1 MPTRALRG
9 AITCDADSKDE
20 IIDRTTRLLTE
31 LFERNHIG
39 SDCLTSI
46 FFTATPDLTA
56 VAPAAAAR
64 AFGLTDVPLLCA
76 QEMNV
81 QSGLERCIRVM
92 LHFDCDLPRSEL
104 NHVFLRDA
112 TTLRP
117 DLALPG
123 DEA

>member
-9 AITCDADSKDE
+9 AITCDADSEEE

-31 LFERNHIG
+31 LFDRNHIG
-39 SDCLTSI
+39 HDCLTSI

-81 QSGLERCIRVM
+81 VGGLERCVRVM
-92 LHFDCDLPRSEL
+92 LHFDCELSRSEL
-104 NHVFLRDA
+104 NHVFLRGA

-117 DLALPG
+117 DLVLPG
-123 DEA
+123 DER

>member
-9 AITCDADSKDE
+9 AITCDADSRDE
-20 IIDRTTRLLTE
+20 ILDQTTRLLSE
-31 LFERNHIG
+31 LLERNHIG
-39 SDCLTSI
+39 NDCITSI

-76 QEMNV
+76 QEMAV
-81 QSGLERCIRVM
+81 QGGLEHCIRVM

-104 NHVFLRDA
+104 NHVFLRSA
-112 TTLRP
+112 TSLRP
-117 DLALPG
+117 DLARPG

>member
-9 AITCDADSKDE
+9 AITCDADNEEE

-39 SDCLTSI
+39 IDCLTSI
-46 FFTATPDLTA
+46 FFTATSDLVA
-56 VAPAAAAR
+56 IAPAAAAR
-64 AFGLTDVPLLCA
+64 ALGLTDVPLLCA
-76 QEMNV
+76 QEMSV
-81 QSGLERCIRVM
+81 QGGLERCVRVM
-92 LHFDCDLPRSEL
+92 VHFDCDLARSEL
-104 NHVFLRDA
+104 KHVFLRGA

-123 DEA
+123 DEL

>member
-9 AITCDADSKDE
+9 AVTCDANTRDE
-20 IIDRTTRLLTE
+20 VFDRTTALLSE

-39 SDCLTSI
+39 NDCITII

-64 AFGLTDVPLLCA
+64 GFGLTDVPLLCS
-76 QEMNV
+76 QEMV
-81 QSGLERCIRVM
+81 VDGGLERCIRVM

-104 NHVFLRDA
+104 NHVFLRGA
-112 TTLRP
+112 VVLRP
-117 DLALPG
+117 DLARPG
-123 DEA
+123 DEL